1 MMGKGVSYGGQ
12 VDRKRLTRILVV
24 FFVDLVSLKK
34 YLFIVLIFFSCA
46 SNRKSAITEQED
58 FIKSHPNWK
67 GHTFGF
73 KERELSIDVF
83 EVIEAI
89 KQEKK
94 IQSIQDSIF
103 VIDEKEK

>member
-1 MMGKGVSYGGQ
+1 MSN
-12 VDRKRLTRILVV
+12 
-24 FFVDLVSLKK
+24 SLSTSSSTDEMLKLSK
-34 YLFIVLIFFSCA
+34 LKDDGII
-46 SNRKSAITEQED
+46 SAEE
-58 FIKSHPNWK
+58 
-67 GHTFGF
+67 
-73 KERELSIDVF
+73 F

>member
-1 MMGKGVSYGGQ
+1 M
-12 VDRKRLTRILVV
+12 
-24 FFVDLVSLKK
+24 KK

-73 KERELSIDVF
+73 KERELSIDIF

-94 IQSIQDSIF
+94 IQSVQDSIF
-103 VIDEKEK
+103 LKDEKEK

>member
-1 MMGKGVSYGGQ
+1 M
-12 VDRKRLTRILVV
+12 
-24 FFVDLVSLKK
+24 KK

-58 FIKSHPNWK
+58 FIKNHPNWK

-73 KERELSIDVF
+73 KERELNIDVF

-89 KQEKK
+89 NQEKK

-103 VIDEKEK
+103 VIDEKEKWYQPPQVAGFFVSYTITNNQRYPFGGYKP